1 MVRKMCAVFGKR
13 PELYRELSSCA
24 KRKRTYDKSNP
35 AYKWAAF
42 FITLMGI
49 AALVYGIYALVTKAG
64 FGIYFLLFGLAA
76 IFFFSSANVLPTAR
90 NNRRYVEDRLKK
102 AIEAMYRYIAEYP
115 KFPLPA
121 CYAHPAVLRRMIDI
135 IAEERTR
142 SVAEAL
148 ELLKQDL
155 KAMNSSVELE
165 QEEYDEVM
173 AIKPMFLVKDY
184 E

>member
-1 MVRKMCAVFGKR
+1 
-13 PELYRELSSCA
+13 
-24 KRKRTYDKSNP
+24 
-35 AYKWAAF
+35 
-42 FITLMGI
+42 
-49 AALVYGIYALVTKAG
+49 
-64 FGIYFLLFGLAA
+64 
-76 IFFFSSANVLPTAR
+76 
-90 NNRRYVEDRLKK
+90 
-102 AIEAMYRYIAEYP
+102 
-115 KFPLPA
+115 
-121 CYAHPAVLRRMIDI
+121 MIDI

-173 AIKPMFLVKDY
+173 AIKPMFLVRDY

>member
-1 MVRKMCAVFGKR
+1 MRSFWKKD
-13 PELYRELSSCA
+13 LSYIWELSSCA

-35 AYKWAAF
+35 AYKWAAL

-102 AIEAMYRYIAEYP
+102 RQKRCIATLQNIRS
-115 KFPLPA
+115 FLF
-121 CYAHPAVLRRMIDI
+121 RRVMHIRQYF
-135 IAEERTR
+135 EE
-142 SVAEAL
+142 
-148 ELLKQDL
+148 
-155 KAMNSSVELE
+155 
-165 QEEYDEVM
+165 
-173 AIKPMFLVKDY
+173 
-184 E
+184 

>member
-1 MVRKMCAVFGKR
+1 M
-13 PELYRELSSCA
+13 
-24 KRKRTYDKSNP
+24 
-35 AYKWAAF
+35 
-42 FITLMGI
+42 
-49 AALVYGIYALVTKAG
+49 
-64 FGIYFLLFGLAA
+64 
-76 IFFFSSANVLPTAR
+76 
-90 NNRRYVEDRLKK
+90 EDRLKK
-102 AIEAMYRYIAEYP
+102 ATEAMYRYIAEYP